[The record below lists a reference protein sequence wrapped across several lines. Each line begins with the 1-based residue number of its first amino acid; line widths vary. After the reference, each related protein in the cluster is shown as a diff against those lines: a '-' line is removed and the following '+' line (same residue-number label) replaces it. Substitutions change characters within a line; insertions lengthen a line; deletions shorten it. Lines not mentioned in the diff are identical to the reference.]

1 MKAVEGE
8 KTKLRLVE
16 LLSEH
21 TRKSTKDVAD
31 AIERNNYMGVEEVR
45 PASEKKVFKGVFKEV
60 LQLPHNLHHSFPS
73 GDGVWPDRQHCRE
86 DATHFRWKW
95 VFQCPTRRE
104 NQQPQVYSSPRRPA
118 CCWHWGRQ

>member
-45 PASEKKVFKGVFKEV
+45 PASEKKVFKGVF
-60 LQLPHNLHHSFPS
+60 
-73 GDGVWPDRQHCRE
+73 
-86 DATHFRWKW
+86 
-95 VFQCPTRRE
+95 
-104 NQQPQVYSSPRRPA
+104 
-118 CCWHWGRQ
+118 